1 MRRFAA
7 VIGAGLL
14 AVGLGIPAAGAATA
28 TTSTTRPKVTPK
40 AAAARTSTRKP
51 MTKKG
56 TVHHRGRA
64 ADHGRAVKH

>member
-40 AAAARTSTRKP
+40 AAARTSTRKP

-56 TVHHRGRA
+56 TVHHRGRT
-64 ADHGRAVKH
+64 ADHGRAVKR